1 MTKMFG
7 LATESHFGC
16 WIDFSKLVE
25 IGGLDFF
32 RLWKDQHVKKFLQE
46 IADYI
51 TSKYMT
57 KALKIWT
64 YVIKT
69 IDRASG

>member
-1 MTKMFG
+1 MKREKKVG
-7 LATESHFGC
+7 SPYSP
-16 WIDFSKLVE
+16 SKVLSLIE
-25 IGGLDFF
+25 IGGMDHFF